1 MASGNPAILNSTS
14 RTVFSRR
21 VVFSNGDLSRAKRVE
36 RALYSA
42 AASLFSVLFP
52 ADCRICRSAL
62 TKISNLSV
70 CESCLGGITALEGIL
85 CSACGEKLLGRRF
98 EGDPAPLCEL
108 CRQAAPRFRKAVAYG
123 AYDGAL
129 RDLLHVF
136 KYQRIRPAAP
146 LLGRLL
152 SQAVAGAGIEGPWL
166 VMPVP
171 LSAAKQRARGFNQAE
186 EIARAFVRLRPDA
199 SIQLNTRSLIR
210 TRETVSQTGL
220 TRNQRRANLR
230 GAFAA
235 IRPEKL
241 RGRNI
246 LLVDDVMTTGATAGE
261 CARVLLQAGAS
272 KIFVATVARATRETE
287 SLLAT
292 SAGALSGGTAG
303 HA

>member
-1 MASGNPAILNSTS
+1 MA
-14 RTVFSRR
+14 
-21 VVFSNGDLSRAKRVE
+21 
-36 RALYSA
+36 
-42 AASLFSVLFP
+42 
-52 ADCRICRSAL
+52 
-62 TKISNLSV
+62 
-70 CESCLGGITALEGIL
+70 GIAALEGTL

-98 EGDPAPLCEL
+98 EGDSAPLCEL

-123 AYDGAL
+123 AYDGVL

-152 SQAVAGAGIEGPWL
+152 SQAVAGAGIEGPVL
-166 VMPVP
+166 VIPVP

-199 SIQLNTRSLIR
+199 SIQLDARSLIR

-220 TRNQRRANLR
+220 TRHQRRANLR
-230 GAFAA
+230 GAFAVT
-235 IRPEKL
+235 RPEKL

-292 SAGALSGGTAG
+292 PAGALSGGTAG